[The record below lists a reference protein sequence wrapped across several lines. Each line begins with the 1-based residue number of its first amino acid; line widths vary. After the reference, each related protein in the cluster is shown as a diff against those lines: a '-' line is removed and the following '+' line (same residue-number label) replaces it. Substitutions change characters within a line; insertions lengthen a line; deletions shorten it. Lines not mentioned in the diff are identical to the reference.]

1 MTYQWFYRNGRYDIS
16 SSLPSN
22 SVRYKRNAVFDAVQ
36 KKEKQSCWVCSVFLG
51 FCCCIS
57 DRLVAQFETKPIR
70 SAASVDVF
78 LVFMVRRLLHRSNP
92 KAGKI

>member
-1 MTYQWFYRNGRYDIS
+1 MTFPLAHHQTGLDTNGTR
-16 SSLPSN
+16 SLT
-22 SVRYKRNAVFDAVQ
+22 Q
-36 KKEKQSCWVCSVFLG
+36 CKKEKQSCWVCSVFLG

-70 SAASVDVF
+70 SAASVDVS
-78 LVFMVRRLLHRSNP
+78 LVIMVRRLLHRSNP